1 MEAYLMADVKG
12 KDWRQAVDSLLELE
26 TAYSFK
32 SSTKSLKNTKRPQAV
47 QHWVSRGRKEAFPS
61 ILAGE
66 KADSF
71 HQSIAAWWNDLMPEW
86 RKLEPGS
93 EALAQVDWGETVE
106 GPWGTIRNPGINGL
120 YSILACMKWLLQL
133 HHGEHKMDSGKAPS
147 QWTLL
152 LDDIV
157 WVIDQLKAAESD
169 DEHTAKKPRVDSA

>member
-1 MEAYLMADVKG
+1 MVAYLMADVKG
-12 KDWRQAVDSLLELE
+12 KDWMQAVEALVELE

-32 SSTKSLKNTKRPQAV
+32 SSTKSLNNTMRPPAV

-71 HQSIAAWWNDLMPEW
+71 HQSIVTWWNELMPDW
-86 RKLEPGS
+86 RKLEAGS
-93 EALAQVDWGETVE
+93 EGLAEVEWGETVE
-106 GPWGTIRNPGINGL
+106 GTWGTIRNPGINGL

-133 HHGEHKMDSGKAPS
+133 HHGADNMDSGKAPS

-152 LDDIV
+152 LDDMV
-157 WVIDQLKAAESD
+157 WVIDQLKFAESD
-169 DEHTAKKPRVDSA
+169 GEPPAKKPR